1 MGQALSKRTKTP
13 VVVRNDYVMY
23 LELFDNILWFHT
35 DVHHWTNG
43 IKKLFVEDL
52 KSINKRVTLPIK
64 ALVTESDKKLA
75 KFGKVTNWEIEKQ
88 IVLDNGDIAYI
99 YSWSK

>member
-1 MGQALSKRTKTP
+1 MGQALSKRTKTS
-13 VVVRNDYVMY
+13 VRVRNDYVMY

-35 DVHHWTNG
+35 DIHRWTSSV
-43 IKKLFVEDL
+43 KREFVEDL
-52 KSINKRVTLPIK
+52 KSINKSVTLPIK
-64 ALVTESDKKLA
+64 ALVTESNKKLA

-88 IVLDNGDIAYI
+88 IVLNTGETAYI

>member
-1 MGQALSKRTKTP
+1 MGLALSKRTKTP
-13 VVVRNDYVMY
+13 VIVRNDYIMY

-35 DVHHWTNG
+35 DIHCWTSSV
-43 IKKLFVEDL
+43 KKMFIEDL
-52 KSINKRVTLPIK
+52 KSINERVTLPIK
-64 ALVTESDKKLA
+64 ALVTESNKKLA

-88 IVLDNGDIAYI
+88 IVLDSGDIAYI

>member
-1 MGQALSKRTKTP
+1 MGQALSKRTKTS
-13 VVVRNDYVMY
+13 VRVRNDYVMY

-35 DVHHWTNG
+35 DIHRWTNSV
-43 IKKLFVEDL
+43 KREFVEDL
-52 KSINKRVTLPIK
+52 KSINKSVTLPIK
-64 ALVTESDKKLA
+64 ALVTESNKKLA

-88 IVLDNGDIAYI
+88 IVLNTGETAYI